1 MKRFLVFE
9 GDGNHGTFY
18 TDYIEAENLDEA
30 VEKYKERLTDWTK
43 ENLHEDGDD
52 EVAYLTIY
60 EGPNGET
67 ALNDGAYFI
76 AEIWEESKCP
86 KASVRWRDE

>member
-43 ENLHEDGDD
+43 ENRFNLVIEILFVVTNPLCKLCIGDLF
-52 EVAYLTIY
+52 VSISLSRFSS
-60 EGPNGET
+60 
-67 ALNDGAYFI
+67 L
-76 AEIWEESKCP
+76 
-86 KASVRWRDE
+86 